1 MTESRFGMVSFFD
14 YHIFVLNCSC
24 TCCRNLLPVRYFL
37 QTLLHLKKRKE
48 KKLNEII
55 LASEKISLFINF
67 LQKIPL
73 NNNKK
78 IIKKRPD
85 VPVGYN
91 DMERCL

>member
-1 MTESRFGMVSFFD
+1 MTEPRFGMVSFFD

-24 TCCRNLLPVRYFL
+24 TCCRNILPVRYFFQSL
-37 QTLLHLKKRKE
+37 PHLKKRKE

-55 LASEKISLFINF
+55 LASEKNSLFINF

-85 VPVGYN
+85 VHVGYN
-91 DMERCL
+91 DMER